1 MLMKSNR
8 RGDQRGFTL
17 IELMIVIAII
27 GTLAAI
33 AIPQFSK
40 YRARGYMAT
49 TRADVKNTYTA
60 AIAYF
65 INHEGAAGITLAD
78 CENEGFTASTS
89 VTVTVTSG
97 TADTFS
103 LSGAHTQLGGT
114 YVMNAAGIAT
124 DALTPQ

>member
-1 MLMKSNR
+1 MLVKSKKR
-8 RGDQRGFTL
+8 DKQRGFTL
-17 IELMIVIAII
+17 IEIMIVIAII
-27 GTLAAI
+27 GILAVI

-40 YRARGYMAT
+40 FRARGYMAA
-49 TRADVKNTYTA
+49 TRSDVKNTYTA

-65 INHEGAAGITLAD
+65 INHEGAAGIILAD
-78 CENEGFTASTS
+78 CQNEGYTTSTS

-114 YVMNAAGIAT
+114 YVMTAAGTTT
-124 DALTPQ
+124 DTLTP